1 MFENEWSISMLVSSL
16 TYLLNT
22 LLDMAARLDS
32 TGHFS
37 LSVPSPHRSIL
48 FYTWQIRVPRYHCRI
63 LQSFQSLAPSSY
75 SISFII
81 PLNTTV
87 PCCPNSKIGR
97 RSYFSWEGV
106 GKVKEFVAL
115 FISGGNIK
123 RLLFQAINFSRN
135 SIE

>member
-1 MFENEWSISMLVSSL
+1 MFENEQSISMLVSSL
-16 TYLLNT
+16 MYLLNT

-37 LSVPSPHRSIL
+37 LSVPSPHFSIL
-48 FYTWQIRVPRYHCRI
+48 FYTWQIRVLRYHCRI
-63 LQSFQSLAPSSY
+63 LKSFQSLAPSRCSVFYHSTEHNSY
-75 SISFII
+75 M
-81 PLNTTV
+81 L
-87 PCCPNSKIGR
+87 SK
-97 RSYFSWEGV
+97 FKD
-106 GKVKEFVAL
+106 GKKVIFFLGGKKGKEFVAL